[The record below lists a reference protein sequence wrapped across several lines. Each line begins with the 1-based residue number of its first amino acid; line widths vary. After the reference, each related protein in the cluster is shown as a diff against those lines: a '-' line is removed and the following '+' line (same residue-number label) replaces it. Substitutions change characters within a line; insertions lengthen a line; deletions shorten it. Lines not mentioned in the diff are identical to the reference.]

1 MTNVDDNLA
10 FAPASELAELIADRK
25 VSPVEVAE
33 LYFKRIEELDGR
45 FNAYLTLTQEQAMQ
59 DARSAE
65 TAVMNGDRLGPL
77 HGVPVSIKDLEMTKG
92 VRTTSGSLVFKDR
105 VPEEDSIVVERVKSS
120 GAVILGKTNTPEFGF
135 RGSTENRLGEP
146 CRNPWNPE
154 RTPGG
159 SSGGAA
165 ASVLAGMCS
174 IATGSDGG
182 GSIRIPAS
190 FCGIYGI
197 KPTQGRVPRYAGAGA
212 PVVANQLAQS
222 GPLSRTVRDS
232 AIFLQLLSG
241 HDSRDATS
249 LREAPGSYVAALD
262 RDISDLRIA
271 WSPDFGYAPVDP
283 EVVSIA
289 SEAAKVFEELGCVV
303 DDSMLKLEE
312 PGENFYLIFSTNVY
326 AGLGHLLEERGD
338 ELTDYVREGMEFGR
352 DVTGADYAR
361 ALGHRDR
368 LIAQFADVFDEYDLI
383 LSPTMAVPA
392 FPVGEAPA
400 QIAGV
405 DVDPFLGFIPFTYP
419 INMIGNPAASVPCGF
434 SSDGLPI
441 GLHIIGRF
449 GDEETV
455 LAASAAFERVRPWI
469 QHRPDLV

>member
-1 MTNVDDNLA
+1 
-10 FAPASELAELIADRK
+10 
-25 VSPVEVAE
+25 
-33 LYFKRIEELDGR
+33 
-45 FNAYLTLTQEQAMQ
+45 
-59 DARSAE
+59 
-65 TAVMNGDRLGPL
+65 
-77 HGVPVSIKDLEMTKG
+77 
-92 VRTTSGSLVFKDR
+92 
-105 VPEEDSIVVERVKSS
+105 
-120 GAVILGKTNTPEFGF
+120 
-135 RGSTENRLGEP
+135 
-146 CRNPWNPE
+146 
-154 RTPGG
+154 
-159 SSGGAA
+159 
-165 ASVLAGMCS
+165 
-174 IATGSDGG
+174 
-182 GSIRIPAS
+182 
-190 FCGIYGI
+190 
-197 KPTQGRVPRYAGAGA
+197 
-212 PVVANQLAQS
+212 
-222 GPLSRTVRDS
+222 
-232 AIFLQLLSG
+232 
-241 HDSRDATS
+241 
-249 LREAPGSYVAALD
+249 
-262 RDISDLRIA
+262 
-271 WSPDFGYAPVDP
+271 
-283 EVVSIA
+283 
-289 SEAAKVFEELGCVV
+289 V

-312 PGENFYLIFSTNVY
+312 PGESFYLIFSTNVY

-352 DVTGADYAR
+352 DITGADYAR

-400 QIAGV
+400 QIAGM